1 MLITITLVLSI
12 LVVINFLLLI
22 FSCNKSSKKLTSE
35 KPVIIKS
42 VKVQKPTKQLATSQL
57 AATGS

>member
-1 MLITITLVLSI
+1 MIITITLVLSS

-22 FSCNKSSKKLTSE
+22 FSCNKTTKRLPSE
-35 KPVIIKS
+35 KSVIIRS
-42 VKVQKPTKQLATSQL
+42 VASEKPTKQLATSQL